1 MGANSRQ
8 GRAIFCSG
16 ALHRDLGLRRF
27 LRDAFDPLHDELVID
42 SKIKGEETKSYLK
55 ETVPGMEPKV
65 TYYSEGS
72 PIFQAYG
79 LDEQMRAGFARKI
92 MLPEGVTI
100 VVDQTE
106 AMTIMDVNTAKYIGG
121 DNFEETVLKTNLL
134 AARDCKNFA
143 ALGYRRHYHR

>member
-1 MGANSRQ
+1 M
-8 GRAIFCSG
+8 
-16 ALHRDLGLRRF
+16 
-27 LRDAFDPLHDELVID
+27 ID

-134 AARDCKNFA
+134 AARKNFA